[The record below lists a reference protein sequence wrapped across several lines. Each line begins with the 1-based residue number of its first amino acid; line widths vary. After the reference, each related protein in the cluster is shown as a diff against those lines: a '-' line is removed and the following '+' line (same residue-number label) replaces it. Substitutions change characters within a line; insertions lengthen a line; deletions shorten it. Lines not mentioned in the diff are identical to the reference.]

1 MLLSL
6 TVKDFVIVDHLS
18 LDFASGF
25 TVLTGET
32 GAGKSIILDALGLA
46 LGDRSEGA
54 QVVREGCD
62 RADIAA
68 LFNIAERPEIKAW
81 LRENELEGDPGE
93 LLLRRIVDKSG
104 RSKSMINGLPA
115 TQAQLKQ
122 MGDILVDIHGQ
133 HAHQSLTRPDT
144 QRLLLDAFA
153 SAESQ
158 VHKVEQAW
166 QAWQALRRTR
176 LDAQHNAEAAQNER
190 ERLDW
195 QISELSDLQ
204 LQADE
209 WEQLNQTH
217 GRLANA
223 AELAQSAQQAVDSL
237 SEMDGNCLSILA
249 TVQSK
254 LGKLSHLDTRLAE
267 SLALLESV
275 DAELHETVHGL
286 RDYASHID
294 EDPAQLQQVERR
306 LETLMSAARKYRCQ
320 PQELLARLEDWQRQL
335 GALEAAADLDALA
348 QAETDASTLYQ
359 SHADELSA
367 RRTKAAAKLSSRIA
381 SEMQSLAMS
390 GARFE
395 IVLSPLDAPSAHGLE
410 AIEYQVAT
418 NAGTRLMPLAKV
430 ASGGE
435 LSRIS
440 LALQVAI
447 SQVASVPTLIFD
459 EVDVGIGG
467 RVAEVV
473 GKKLK
478 ALGQRYQVLCVTH
491 LAQVASCGD
500 QHWQVSKQNRRG
512 AVSSQI
518 QVLEP
523 EARVAEIARMLGG
536 TAITE
541 ATLQHAAEMLALNS
555 VSEA

>member
-1 MLLSL
+1 M
-6 TVKDFVIVDHLS
+6 
-18 LDFASGF
+18 
-25 TVLTGET
+25 
-32 GAGKSIILDALGLA
+32 
-46 LGDRSEGA
+46 
-54 QVVREGCD
+54 
-62 RADIAA
+62 
-68 LFNIAERPEIKAW
+68 
-81 LRENELEGDPGE
+81 
-93 LLLRRIVDKSG
+93 
-104 RSKSMINGLPA
+104 
-115 TQAQLKQ
+115 
-122 MGDILVDIHGQ
+122 
-133 HAHQSLTRPDT
+133 
-144 QRLLLDAFA
+144 
-153 SAESQ
+153 
-158 VHKVEQAW
+158 
-166 QAWQALRRTR
+166 
-176 LDAQHNAEAAQNER
+176 
-190 ERLDW
+190 
-195 QISELSDLQ
+195 
-204 LQADE
+204 
-209 WEQLNQTH
+209 
-217 GRLANA
+217 
-223 AELAQSAQQAVDSL
+223 
-237 SEMDGNCLSILA
+237 
-249 TVQSK
+249 
-254 LGKLSHLDTRLAE
+254 
-267 SLALLESV
+267 
-275 DAELHETVHGL
+275 
-286 RDYASHID
+286 
-294 EDPAQLQQVERR
+294 
-306 LETLMSAARKYRCQ
+306 
-320 PQELLARLEDWQRQL
+320 
-335 GALEAAADLDALA
+335 
-348 QAETDASTLYQ
+348 
-359 SHADELSA
+359 
-367 RRTKAAAKLSSRIA
+367 
-381 SEMQSLAMS
+381 
-390 GARFE
+390 
-395 IVLSPLDAPSAHGLE
+395 HGLE